1 MAAPAGY
8 PYPPGPMPY
17 MPAVIIKP
25 ETISGI
31 RTYQIALVLDIVF
44 GVFALLIG
52 VPAIL
57 VTTSDVGGAIGVGAI
72 VGAAACGLIIVFVIN
87 FIVSLTSVLKMH
99 HGADEY
105 GAEHARNA
113 TRGVLFKWLGTGLS
127 TIATVLVV
135 YLLISGSISLFG
147 GAGGS
152 VPSAAF
158 IPLLVTAFWTG
169 GVTCKG
175 QMYRHMVRALQPP
188 ELRFR
193 ADLASFLIPALGLI
207 GVGVIGYAT
216 ARLLAVLQ
224 TPGAVVGP
232 DGSRLVVALIGGT
245 FLPPGFAL
253 VGYILFLSVYLRTS
267 DRLAQGLAQVH
278 ASMPA
283 MPMWPGYPPAMA
295 PQPPPPTPFFPPASP
310 SVSSWSPTSTTGG
323 APAAGTCPECR
334 QPVPAESMFCMNCG
348 ARLRA

>member
-1 MAAPAGY
+1 MAMPAGY
-8 PYPPGPMPY
+8 PYAPGPMPY
-17 MPAVIIKP
+17 MPAVLVKP

-31 RTYQIALVLDIVF
+31 RTYQIGLVLDIVF

-52 VPAIL
+52 LPAIL
-57 VTTSDVGGAIGVGAI
+57 VTTSNGESAISLAAI
-72 VGAAACGLIIVFVIN
+72 IGAAACGLVIVFVIN

-113 TRGVLFKWLGTGLS
+113 TRGVLFKWIGTGLS

-135 YLLISGSISLFG
+135 YLLITGSFFLIG
-147 GAGGS
+147 GGGG
-152 VPSAAF
+152 VPSTAF

-193 ADLASFLIPALGLI
+193 ADLASILIPALGLV
-207 GVGVIGYAT
+207 GLGVIGYAT
-216 ARLLAVLQ
+216 ARLVAAFQ
-224 TPGAVVGP
+224 NPGSLTGP
-232 DGSRLVVALIGGT
+232 EGTQLVVALIGGT

-267 DRLAQGLAQVH
+267 DRLSQGLAQVH
-278 ASMPA
+278 AA

-295 PQPPPPTPFFPPASP
+295 PPPPAPYFQYPPPAP
-310 SVSSWSPTSTTGG
+310 PAGNPVSTPAIPTAS
-323 APAAGTCPECR
+323 GTCPECR
-334 QPVPAESMFCMNCG
+334 RPVAPEATFCMNCG
-348 ARLRA
+348 ARLRAQ